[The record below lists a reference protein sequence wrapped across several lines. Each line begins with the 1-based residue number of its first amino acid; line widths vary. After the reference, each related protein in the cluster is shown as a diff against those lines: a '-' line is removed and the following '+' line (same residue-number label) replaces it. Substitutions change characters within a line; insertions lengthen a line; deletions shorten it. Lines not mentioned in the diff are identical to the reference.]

1 MTAKQIM
8 RIHTANG
15 VEDIDADR
23 LLVQNDEYVLFRG
36 EDEVR
41 RVPIADIL
49 TRDRDLRPGKST
61 AGSRRSTAAAERV
74 WVGPG
79 RSRNH

>member
-8 RIHTANG
+8 RVHTAAG
-15 VEDIDADR
+15 VEEIDADR

-36 EDEVR
+36 EEEIR

-49 TRDRDLRPGKST
+49 SETDPETGEE
-61 AGSRRSTAAAERV
+61 AGGIETVYSRS
-74 WVGPG
+74 
-79 RSRNH
+79 

>member
-8 RIHTANG
+8 RIHTAAG
-15 VEDIDADR
+15 VEEIDADR

-36 EDEVR
+36 EDEIR

-49 TRDRDLRPGKST
+49 SETDPETGEERGGIET
-61 AGSRRSTAAAERV
+61 IYSRS
-74 WVGPG
+74 
-79 RSRNH
+79 

>member
-1 MTAKQIM
+1 MTTKQII
-8 RIHTANG
+8 RIYTATG
-15 VEDIDADR
+15 VEEIDADR

-49 TRDRDLRPGKST
+49 TETDPETGEERGGIET
-61 AGSRRSTAAAERV
+61 IYSRS
-74 WVGPG
+74 
-79 RSRNH
+79 

>member
-8 RIHTANG
+8 RIHTAAG
-15 VEDIDADR
+15 VEEIDADR

-36 EDEVR
+36 EEEIR

-49 TRDRDLRPGKST
+49 TEIDPETGEE
-61 AGSRRSTAAAERV
+61 AGGIETIYSRS
-74 WVGPG
+74 
-79 RSRNH
+79 

>member
-8 RIHTANG
+8 RVHTAAG
-15 VEDIDADR
+15 VEEIDADR

-36 EDEVR
+36 EEEVR

-49 TRDRDLRPGKST
+49 TEIDPETGEE
-61 AGSRRSTAAAERV
+61 AGGIETIYSRS
-74 WVGPG
+74 
-79 RSRNH
+79 

>member
-8 RIHTANG
+8 RVHTAAG
-15 VEDIDADR
+15 VEEIDADR
-23 LLVQNDEYVLFRG
+23 LLVQGDEYVLFRG

-49 TRDRDLRPGKST
+49 SETDPETGEERGGIET
-61 AGSRRSTAAAERV
+61 IYSRS
-74 WVGPG
+74 
-79 RSRNH
+79 